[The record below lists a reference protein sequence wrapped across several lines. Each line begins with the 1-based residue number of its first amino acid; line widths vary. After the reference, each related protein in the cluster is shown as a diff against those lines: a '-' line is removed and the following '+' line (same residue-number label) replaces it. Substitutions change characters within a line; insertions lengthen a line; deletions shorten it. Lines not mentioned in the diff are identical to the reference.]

1 MTEPL
6 QRDALLEL
14 LSKLGSEDDEEVL
27 TAARQLHADVE
38 AAEVSWD
45 ELIVP
50 EPSEE
55 DFAEEDEEDEEDEEE
70 AFDETEDEADDEDL
84 TPDQRKAQNSEAL
97 ALIDKLLA
105 APGRSE
111 SLKEELEGY
120 KEDIAEGE
128 FTAADLRYVRALA
141 ARLGKQAG

>member
-55 DFAEEDEEDEEDEEE
+55 DFAEEDEEDDEEE
-70 AFDETEDEADDEDL
+70 AFDETEDDEDDEDL
-84 TPDQRKAQNSEAL
+84 TPDQRKTRNSEAL

>member
-6 QRDALLEL
+6 QRNALLDL

-38 AAEVSWD
+38 AAGVSWD

-55 DFAEEDEEDEEDEEE
+55 DFAEEDEEE
-70 AFDETEDEADDEDL
+70 AFEENGDDEDDEDL

-141 ARLGKQAG
+141 TRLGKQAG

>member
-14 LSKLGSEDDEEVL
+14 LSKLGSADDEEVL

-55 DFAEEDEEDEEDEEE
+55 DFAEEDEEDDDEEE
-70 AFDETEDEADDEDL
+70 ALDETEDEAEDEDL
-84 TPDQRKAQNSEAL
+84 TPDQRKTRNSEAL

-105 APGRSE
+105 APGRSDA
-111 SLKEELEGY
+111 LKEELEGY